1 MCSSDLCALLVDRLA
16 GLRSADQLASD
27 PDVSEARPPFA
38 GMRWRDGNGRPWQ
51 EILLSSLAEDE
62 QFLAIVG

>member
-1 MCSSDLCALLVDRLA
+1 
-16 GLRSADQLASD
+16 
-27 PDVSEARPPFA
+27 
-38 GMRWRDGNGRPWQ
+38 MRWRDGDGRPWQ